1 MALLTFKQYIEES
14 KKGTLHVVDIDDTLF
29 HTTARV
35 GVKNAKGKIIKYLS
49 NSEFNNH
56 KLKPGQSYDYKEF
69 KNAKK
74 FHDESKPIHPMINK
88 VNKIQKNVSKHPNS
102 RVIINTARADFD
114 DKDKFLDTFR
124 KQGVDIDKIHVH
136 RVGNMTGPDNAAS
149 KKVKVV
155 KQYIDQHSHKKVIM
169 YDDSKTNLEALL
181 NMKKEYPDVKF
192 IAFHVKPN
200 GTMKKYN
207 GEK

>member
-1 MALLTFKQYIEES
+1 MFSFKQFLEEA
-14 KKGTLHVVDIDDTLF
+14 KKGTLHVVDIDDTMF

-35 GVKNAKGKIIKYLS
+35 RVRNKAGKIIKYLS
-49 NSEFNNH
+49 NSEYNTH

-88 VNKIQKNVSKHPNS
+88 VNRIQKNVSKHPNS

-114 DKDKFLDTFR
+114 DKNTFLDTFR
-124 KQGVDIDKIHVH
+124 KQNVDIDKIHVH
-136 RVGNMTGPDNAAS
+136 RVGNISGSDNAAS
-149 KKVKVV
+149 KKVKVI

-169 YDDSKTNLEALL
+169 YDDSKTNLQALL

-192 IAFHVKPN
+192 IAFHVKTD